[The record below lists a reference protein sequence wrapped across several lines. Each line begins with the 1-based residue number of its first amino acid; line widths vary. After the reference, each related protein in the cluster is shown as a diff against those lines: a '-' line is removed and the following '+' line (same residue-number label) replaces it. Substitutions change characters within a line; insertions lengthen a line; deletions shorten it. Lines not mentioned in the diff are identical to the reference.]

1 MSAFAAAPAP
11 TANLGPAAPVA
22 ELADRAVF
30 WGTTLLCAL
39 AALILPL
46 AG

>member
-1 MSAFAAAPAP
+1 MSERLLPRTSLAGFAFHP
-11 TANLGPAAPVA
+11 
-22 ELADRAVF
+22 ADRAVF